1 MEGPIAGDPVRRK
14 AEYSYTNSH
23 SQESKVFGLGQQSR
37 SSSNSG
43 KGSAGSSRG
52 NSGRGSA
59 GSSRGNSGK
68 DSAGFRGKVA
78 PIEATDEAP
87 HKEKP
92 RQKNSVRFSEIQ
104 IRDYERVVGD
114 NPSCSSGPPIG

>member
-1 MEGPIAGDPVRRK
+1 MEGPIAGD
-14 AEYSYTNSH
+14 
-23 SQESKVFGLGQQSR
+23 SQESKIFGLGQQSR

-52 NSGRGSA
+52 NSGKGSA
-59 GSSRGNSGK
+59 GS
-68 DSAGFRGKVA
+68 RGKVA
-78 PIEATDEAP
+78 PIEATDEAA

-92 RQKNSVRFSEIQ
+92 RQVNSVRFSEIQ